1 MPRAL
6 QWTPDQDA
14 RLTAILDKRG
24 STLRKAAL
32 QLGVSRSFAQRRA
45 KMLYQKTTRSICSRD
60 REDAG
65 AAPLRAGHPITW
77 SAINDRPAALVASG
91 DRSL

>member
-6 QWTPDQDA
+6 TWTADQDT
-14 RLTAILDKRG
+14 RLASLLDRQG
-24 STLRKAAL
+24 VTLRKAAQ

-45 KMLYQKTTRSICSRD
+45 KQLSRQTVRTACTRD

-65 AAPLRAGHPITW
+65 AAPLPAGHPITW
-77 SAINDRPAALVASG
+77 SAIVNFVPHQHVS
-91 DRSL
+91 SLHA

>member
-6 QWTPDQDA
+6 PWTSDQDA
-14 RLTAILDKRG
+14 SLTALLDQRG
-24 STLRKAAL
+24 STLRKAAQ

-45 KMLYQKTTRSICSRD
+45 KLLHKQSVRAICTQD

-65 AAPLRAGHPITW
+65 SAPLPAGHPITW
-77 SAINDRPAALVASG
+77 NAIDCFPAEDGSRLG
-91 DRSL
+91 CR

>member
-6 QWTPDQDA
+6 PWTSDQDA
-14 RLTAILDKRG
+14 RLTALLDQRG
-24 STLRKAAL
+24 STLRKAAQ

-45 KMLYQKTTRSICSRD
+45 KLLLKQNTQSLCTSD

-65 AAPLRAGHPITW
+65 AAPLPAGHTITW
-77 SAINDRPAALVASG
+77 SAINWHPSEETMLARRP
-91 DRSL
+91 

>member
-6 QWTPDQDA
+6 PWSQDHDA
-14 RLTAILDKRG
+14 RLTALLDQPG
-24 STLRKAAL
+24 TTLRKAAQ

-45 KMLYQKTTRSICSRD
+45 IVLLKQNIRSACTAA

-65 AAPLRAGHPITW
+65 AAPLPSGHPISW
-77 SAINDRPAALVASG
+77 GAIVIPLQATVSFT
-91 DRSL
+91 